1 MLFQPEADL
10 MAPLVELNKTVNIQV
25 QSEGDMWISPVGLNM
40 LFQPEA
46 DLMAPPA
53 ELNKI
58 ELYTLCQL
66 VGDLTIRPAGLLSH
80 VVNIPVV
87 ICEKTKSKN
96 VQKALK
102 KE

>member
-1 MLFQPEADL
+1 
-10 MAPLVELNKTVNIQV
+10 
-25 QSEGDMWISPVGLNM
+25 M

-53 ELNKI
+53 KLNKI

-66 VGDLTIRPAGLLSH
+66 VGDLMTRPAGLLSP

-87 ICEKTKSKN
+87 ICGKNLKIFKKRKRKEKR
-96 VQKALK
+96 K
-102 KE
+102 KRLLGTDPYFQYKIKGKR

>member
-1 MLFQPEADL
+1 M
-10 MAPLVELNKTVNIQV
+10 MAPPVELNKTVNIQG
-25 QSEGDMWISPVGLNM
+25 QSEGVSILHPLGLDM

-66 VGDLTIRPAGLLSH
+66 V
-80 VVNIPVV
+80 V
-87 ICEKTKSKN
+87 I
-96 VQKALK
+96 
-102 KE
+102 